1 MLREMVEVKQ
11 LPMDSWYATTKGMK
25 YMDEQEKIYY
35 CPLIKVEAGYQR
47 VEHLSWEQGEKFQLV
62 RPRGFPTNKKVN
74 VSTNNGEYI
83 ITNDPDSL
91 SPEEVKEEYS
101 KRWQVEVFYRELK
114 QTTGGSKAQIQG
126 NHIGCALLVWLRTS
140 VRLLSRQ

>member
-1 MLREMVEVKQ
+1 M
-11 LPMDSWYATTKGMK
+11 Y
-25 YMDEQEKIYY
+25 
-35 CPLIKVEAGYQR
+35 
-47 VEHLSWEQGEKFQLV
+47 
-62 RPRGFPTNKKVN
+62 PRGFPAHKQVN

-91 SPEEVKEEYS
+91 SREEVKEEYS

-114 QTTGGSKAQIQG
+114 QTTQR
-126 NHIGCALLVWLRTS
+126 NHVDIGCALSVWLRTS